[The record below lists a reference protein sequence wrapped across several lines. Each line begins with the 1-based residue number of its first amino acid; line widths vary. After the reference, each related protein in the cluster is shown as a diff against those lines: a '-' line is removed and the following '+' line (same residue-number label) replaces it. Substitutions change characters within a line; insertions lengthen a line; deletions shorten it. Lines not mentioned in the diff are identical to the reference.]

1 MKMNEEKVERVV
13 ITDKTHENEEG
24 KVREKSCYCISKVDN
39 FRKCPIHLII
49 L

>member
-24 KVREKSCYCISKVDN
+24 KVREKSYHGQNSRI
-39 FRKCPIHLII
+39 
-49 L
+49 